1 MIYQTFG
8 REVAGVALRV
18 VAVVISI
25 FLIFVFV
32 DAWYNLD
39 TVSDGSC
46 NVAVFPIEGVILPF
60 TGFDDYSLVTT
71 PGMVRD
77 FVTQAEDDLFI
88 KAILLDIN
96 SPGGTPVS
104 SEQIAE
110 YIRNSELPSVGMIG
124 DVGAS
129 GAYLVAAST
138 DSIVASPMSDVGS
151 IGVTMSYVENS
162 KQNEEEGLTYVELA
176 SGKYKDTGSPEKPLN
191 DEERELLEKDLR
203 IVHDVFVKK
212 IAEYRNKSVEE
223 IEKLADGSAMP
234 GIKALEAGL
243 VDHLGNRET
252 ARKVLSDIMG
262 IETKDVIF
270 CEYENNSLL
279 I

>member
-8 REVAGVALRV
+8 RELAGVAMRA
-18 VAVVISI
+18 VAVVVSI
-25 FLIFVFV
+25 FLVIVFV
-32 DAWYNLD
+32 DAWYNLE

-46 NVAVFPIEGVILPF
+46 NVAVLPIEGVILPF

-71 PGMVRD
+71 PGQVRD
-77 FVTQAEDDLFI
+77 FVTQAENDLFI

-110 YIRNSELPSVGMIG
+110 YISQSELPSVGLIG

-129 GAYLVAAST
+129 GAYLIAAST

-162 KQNEEEGLTYVELA
+162 KQNEEEGLTFVELS
-176 SGKYKDTGSPEKPLN
+176 SGKFKDAGSPEKPLS
-191 DEERELLEKDLR
+191 DEERELFEKDLQ
-203 IVHDVFVKK
+203 IVHDEFVKK
-212 IAEYRNKSVEE
+212 IAEYRHKSVEE
-223 IEKLADGSAMP
+223 IEQLADGSAMP
-234 GIKALEAGL
+234 GVKALEAGL

-252 ARKVLSDIMG
+252 AREVLSGIMDVDAK
-262 IETKDVIF
+262 EVIF